1 MENITTYEMAI
12 SKMLEKAGNKFITQF
27 IDEDVNFDG
36 LYSNEEQ
43 DYIYFVLFYRFTS
56 NTTAYELTGVI
67 RDGEIYFQNA
77 YNWYETKTEKIWSS
91 PSKKGVQI

>member
-43 DYIYFVLFYRFTS
+43 DYI
-56 NTTAYELTGVI
+56 
-67 RDGEIYFQNA
+67 
-77 YNWYETKTEKIWSS
+77 
-91 PSKKGVQI
+91 